1 MRVFCYNRDMTVVI
15 AILAGLLLGSF
26 LSVLLDRWPH
36 WRGVA
41 TGRSQC
47 PQCRHELAWFDLM
60 PLVSWL
66 MLGGKCR
73 YCHASITKL
82 YLALELTMAGILGLH
97 AFRFGVPSLWYAV
110 DFVVLFA
117 LGSLFFFDLKHRVLP
132 DVILLPLLIVATARL
147 VTQRPDMLVSAFA
160 TGALLAGLLGLLY
173 LVSHGRWLGLGD
185 VKLAFIVGV
194 LFGYPVAVG
203 VTLIAIWS
211 GALVGVGLILAKRA
225 NMQTALPFGS
235 FWAAAAVIAIIV
247 PGPIAF
253 ISGLFMPTL

>member
-1 MRVFCYNRDMTVVI
+1 MITLT
-15 AILAGLLLGSF
+15 AILVGLLLGSF

-47 PQCRHELAWFDLM
+47 PQCHHELAWFDLV

-66 MLGGKCR
+66 VLRGKCR
-73 YCHASITKL
+73 YCRVRIATL
-82 YLALELTMAGILGLH
+82 YPVLELTMAAVLGAY
-97 AFRFGVPSLWYAV
+97 AFRYGIPSLWYAT
-110 DFVVLFA
+110 DYIVLFA
-117 LGSLFFFDLKHRVLP
+117 LVSLFFFDLKHRVLP
-132 DVILLPLLIVATARL
+132 NVILLPLLIIVGARL
-147 VTQRPDMLVSAFA
+147 VTQRPDQLVNAFA
-160 TGALLAGLLGLLY
+160 AGAFLASFLGLLY
-173 LVSHGRWLGLGD
+173 MASRGRWLGLGD

-194 LFGYPVAVG
+194 LFGYPAAVG

-235 FWAAAAVIAIIV
+235 FWVASAIIALLI

-253 ISGLFMPTL
+253 ISGLFMPIL